1 MAEEAEPRHGGPA
14 IDHEGGAH
22 VEHAAGGGNPMHHI
36 LDSTLFGVDSTG
48 TVQIRPYDEHGHPKN
63 VGYAPKMVGPFKLE
77 FTKHMASLTVVALV
91 LFVVCMIVSKK
102 VLAALKAG
110 RAPQGKL
117 ANAVEAAIVF
127 VRDELV
133 EPTGGHHLAHYTP
146 LFIMY
151 FLLILLCNFFGM
163 IPDVFGLWGTAT
175 GNYSITLALSL
186 TVYALIWILGIANQ
200 GLVNFIVHLVPPGTP
215 WWMWLPMLVLELMG
229 PVIKCFVLSVRLFAN
244 MIAGH
249 LILANLLAL
258 TGALLLLGVP
268 LAIGLSMLEVL
279 VCVLQAYVF
288 TLLAVG
294 FIGSAVHPSH

>member
-1 MAEEAEPRHGGPA
+1 M
-14 IDHEGGAH
+14 
-22 VEHAAGGGNPMHHI
+22 
-36 LDSTLFGVDSTG
+36 
-48 TVQIRPYDEHGHPKN
+48 
-63 VGYAPKMVGPFKLE
+63 E
-77 FTKHMASLTVVALV
+77 FTKHMASFTFAAL
-91 LFVVCMIVSKK
+91 LIAIVCLIVSRR
-102 VLAALKAG
+102 VLAHLHAG
-110 RAPQGKL
+110 EAPRGPL

-146 LFIMY
+146 LFIIY
-151 FLLILLCNFFGM
+151 FLLILACNFFGM
-163 IPDVFGLWGTAT
+163 IPDVFHLWGTAT

-186 TVYALIWILGIANQ
+186 TVYALIWVLGIANQ
-200 GLVNFIVHLVPPGTP
+200 GPVNFIVHLVPPGTP
-215 WWMWLPMLVLELMG
+215 WWMWPPMLILELMG
-229 PVIKCFVLSVRLFAN
+229 PIIKCFVLSVRLFAN

-258 TGALLLLGVP
+258 SGALLLLGVP
-268 LAIGLSMLEVL
+268 LAIGLSLLEVL